1 MAQEWNNAGQD
12 ETGDAREERPSKRPV
27 DDDTRSAVTYNSS
40 KSAVSKKSLRSQVL
54 EAIQEEGNT
63 KPEWDKSTTRGDNK
77 TTEERIA
84 IRLASEVL
92 RDNVKLRGIHSNSSI
107 KRLLEKEAR
116 KQLLATDTYKGPLIS
131 VIKEKEMKDEMDP
144 SYLPYLHKNP
154 AI

>member
-1 MAQEWNNAGQD
+1 M
-12 ETGDAREERPSKRPV
+12 
-27 DDDTRSAVTYNSS
+27 
-40 KSAVSKKSLRSQVL
+40 L

-116 KQLLATDTYKGPLIS
+116 K
-131 VIKEKEMKDEMDP
+131 
-144 SYLPYLHKNP
+144 
-154 AI
+154 